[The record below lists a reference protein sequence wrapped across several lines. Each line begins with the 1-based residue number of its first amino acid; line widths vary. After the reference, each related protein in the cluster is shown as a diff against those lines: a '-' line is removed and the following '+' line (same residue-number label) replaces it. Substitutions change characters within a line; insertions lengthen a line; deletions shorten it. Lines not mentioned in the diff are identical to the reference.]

1 MTEWMLE
8 RGQRT
13 NWLFIIEQFLNTM
26 KFYDTFNT
34 ENEVNKNKNMR

>member
-13 NWLFIIEQFLNTM
+13 NWFFIIGPFLNTM
-26 KFYDTFNT
+26 KSYDTFNT